1 MATILIVDDHSV
13 NRQFLVSLL
22 GYAGHRMLEAENGA
36 EALEITRADHPD
48 LIITDILMPV
58 MDGYEFVHQL
68 RAEADI
74 ANTPVM
80 FYSATYREREVRGLA
95 KAAGVQYVLSK
106 PAEPQAILNV
116 VDAALGLRLPSTPPS
131 EILTKPLLD
140 PVQIISAKLTAK
152 MGELGS
158 LSSRLSEVIKLG
170 LEIGTERDT
179 GRLLENFCERAR
191 QILQAQYAAVSI
203 FAKDGRSLQHF
214 IPSGM
219 DPETVTRLGPLPTG
233 KGLLGVLSP
242 DGIAIRLRDLTADP
256 RAAGF
261 PAGHPIMRSFL
272 GVPISTSLQAYGQL
286 YFTEKIGADE
296 FSKEDE
302 RLALIL
308 AAQLA
313 VAYENAY
320 LYDEIQRHAVS
331 LKIEMIERRRA
342 EEALR
347 SSEDLFRTLFQY
359 SPVGKCITTL
369 DGGMLQVNK
378 ALGDMLG
385 FTAAEL
391 QEKHLNDITYHED
404 LDVGTDAVRSML
416 SGNVPNVSFDKRYVR
431 KTGELIWAEVH
442 SSLIRDS
449 SGKPLHFITHI
460 LNITE
465 RKLAAAAL
473 AASEKRFRAL
483 VEHSPDAVAVNAPD
497 GTVLYASPSVERI
510 TGIEAQVGDKV
521 NPFERIHPEDIELSQ
536 HLLEQ
541 IISTTGASGTV
552 QFRIQHPDGSW
563 RWVEVISTNLID
575 EPAVGGVIS
584 NFSDITARK
593 QAEAALAAS
602 EKRFRALV
610 ENAPDGIALLGMDGK
625 LQQVTPSTEHILG
638 YTLDEAEGQDPA
650 LLTHP
655 EDLAGLLALLSDLIQ
670 NPGKV
675 ASTEY
680 RFRHKDG
687 SWRWLESTISN
698 LLAEPS
704 VEAIVFNYRDIT
716 ERKQTEEQNQRQL
729 KYLNA
734 LRMIDIAISS
744 SFDIQVTLDVVLQQV
759 LAQLGVDAS
768 AILLFDE
775 QLQTIGYAA
784 SRGFHSDALHF
795 TKLKLG
801 EGYAGRAIL
810 ARKTIH
816 ISDLMET
823 GGKLASSL
831 LVEHESFVD
840 YYGTP
845 LIVKGEVKGVLEI
858 YHRSHLKAEPEWLEF
873 LETLA
878 GQAAL
883 AIDNARLF
891 EDLQRSNLYLEQRV
905 VERTAELYQMN
916 AELEHANKV
925 KDEFL
930 ANMSHELR
938 TPLTSIL
945 GLSESLQEQRR
956 GSLNDQQQTSL
967 QIIES
972 SGHHLLELI
981 NDILD
986 LSKIEAGKFDYFP
999 QPVLVDEIC
1008 NSSLAFIKSQASKK
1022 SITVTYINEA
1032 TVSKIY
1038 ADPRRLKQILVNLL
1052 TNAVKFTP
1060 DKGQVSLQVNADPE
1074 RDLIQFSVRD
1084 TGIGIASEDL
1094 QRLFQPFVQL
1104 DSSLNRKQ
1112 EGTGLGLALVQR
1124 LTDLHG
1130 GSVQVES
1137 EVGTGSRFTINLAC
1151 KLDEITK
1158 PEHPLSQIP
1167 LPAGQQT
1174 EKTGVLS
1181 ETDAQ
1186 RRVVLLAED
1195 NLANILTI
1203 GDYLEGHGY
1212 EVVVAHDGLE
1222 AMEKAEAL
1230 QPDIIL
1236 MDIQMPGM
1244 DGLDATRHLRA
1255 NPRFASTPIIALTA
1269 LAMPGDRERCLLAGA
1284 NAYMSKPVSLKM
1296 LRQEVASLL
1305 QGLPGR

>member
-68 RAEADI
+68 RAEADF

-116 VDAALGLRLPSTPPS
+116 VNAALRLTSPSIPLS
-131 EILTKPLLD
+131 EIITKQLID
-140 PVQIISAKLTAK
+140 PVEVVSAKLTEK

-170 LEIGTERDT
+170 LEISTERDT
-179 GRLLENFCERAR
+179 RRMLENFCESAR
-191 QILQAQYAAVSI
+191 QILQAQYAAVGI

-219 DPETVTRLGPLPTG
+219 DPETIARLGPLPTG
-233 KGLLGVLSP
+233 KGLLGVLLP

-261 PAGHPIMRSFL
+261 PTGHPIMRSFL
-272 GVPISTSLQAYGQL
+272 GIPISTSLQAYGQL

-302 RLALIL
+302 RLALML

-342 EEALR
+342 EDALR

-369 DGGMLQVNK
+369 DGRMLQVNK

-385 FTAAEL
+385 LTAAEL
-391 QEKHLNDITYHED
+391 QEKHFNDITYHED

-483 VEHSPDAVAVNAPD
+483 VE
-497 GTVLYASPSVERI
+497 
-510 TGIEAQVGDKV
+510 
-521 NPFERIHPEDIELSQ
+521 
-536 HLLEQ
+536 
-541 IISTTGASGTV
+541 
-552 QFRIQHPDGSW
+552 
-563 RWVEVISTNLID
+563 
-575 EPAVGGVIS
+575 
-584 NFSDITARK
+584 
-593 QAEAALAAS
+593 
-602 EKRFRALV
+602 
-610 ENAPDGIALLGMDGK
+610 NAPDGIALLGMDGK

-638 YTLDEAEGQDPA
+638 YTFEEAKGQDPA
-650 LLTHP
+650 LFTHP
-655 EDLAGLLALLSDLIQ
+655 EDLADLLALLSDLIQ

-698 LLAEPS
+698 LLAEPG

-716 ERKQTEEQNQRQL
+716 ERKQAEEQNQRQL

-734 LRMIDIAISS
+734 LRVIDIAISS
-744 SFDIQVTLDVVLQQV
+744 SFDIQITLDVVLQEV

-768 AILLFDE
+768 AVLLFDE

-816 ISDLMET
+816 ISDLLET

-873 LETLA
+873 LEALA

-891 EDLQRSNLYLEQRV
+891 DNLQRSNLYLEQRV

-916 AELEHANKV
+916 AELERANKV

-986 LSKIEAGKFDYFP
+986 LSKIEARKFDYFP
-999 QPVLVDEIC
+999 QPVSVDEIC

-1084 TGIGIASEDL
+1084 TGIGIAPEDL

-1104 DSSLNRKQ
+1104 DNSLTRKQ
-1112 EGTGLGLALVQR
+1112 EGTGLGLALVQK

-1151 KLDEITK
+1151 KLDEIAK

-1186 RRVVLLAED
+1186 HRVVLLAED

-1269 LAMPGDRERCLLAGA
+1269 LAMPGDRESCLLAGA
-1284 NAYMSKPVSLKM
+1284 NEYMSKPVSLKM